1 MNYFAHAC
9 DFLDDPYFVAGV
21 SIPDWMN
28 VVDRRHKVR
37 GKHAKPWVVANAECG
52 MRSAEDSQSEIRKQQ
67 SAIARIAAGVVQHHH
82 DDAWF
87 HETRAFAELSMQF
100 AAAIRECLPECDSWR
115 TGFLGHI
122 LVELLL
128 DAELIAR
135 DPARLDAY
143 YASLDHVD
151 PAIVA
156 DAVQRIS
163 GRAAPRLAELIPKF
177 IEAKFLCD
185 YADDEKLLKR
195 LNQVMT
201 RVKLA
206 TLPPEF
212 SQVLPTARREVS
224 RRWRELLAQRRRSG
238 TREEFHYGKV

>member
-1 MNYFAHAC
+1 MNYFAHAHE
-9 DFLDDPYFVAGV
+9 FLEDPYFVAGV

-37 GKHAKPWVVANAECG
+37 SKHARPWAEANAECG
-52 MRSAEDSQSEIRKQQ
+52 VRNAENCQSEIRNLR
-67 SAIARIAAGVVQHHH
+67 SEIARVAAGVVQHHH

-87 HETRAFAELSMQF
+87 HETRAFAEMSMQF
-100 AAAIRECLPECDSWR
+100 SVAIRECLPGGDSWR

-135 DPARLDAY
+135 DPARLQAY
-143 YASLDHVD
+143 YASLDRVD
-151 PAIVA
+151 PAVVA
-156 DAVQRIS
+156 DAVERIS
-163 GRAAPRLAELIPKF
+163 GRPAPRLAELIPKF

-185 YADDEKLLKR
+185 YADDEKLIWR
-195 LNQVMT
+195 LNQVMS

-206 TLPPEF
+206 ALPPEF
-212 SQVLPTARREVS
+212 AQVLPMARREVA
-224 RRWRELLAQRRRSG
+224 RRWQELLAP
-238 TREEFHYGKV
+238 RETTAQLV